1 MKQLFDRLYLITR
14 FKIVT
19 RVLLWRKQI
28 YAALGRN
35 QTQMV
40 NIGAGLFFRPHWKV
54 LDHVSPFYP
63 FTKRYID
70 HDIDLFTDG
79 PFPFEDASV
88 DFYYSA
94 HTLEHIPQ
102 ENCANLMSEVYRT
115 LKPGGAFRLCM
126 PDYDRIR
133 AAADARE
140 EAYFRTQLSRGM
152 TFEQAVVEQIAT
164 ECLDH
169 ENADVIAHDYATLD
183 AEEFADRYCRL
194 ASRTVQR
201 KMAGYH
207 INWFN
212 FRKLAGMLEVAGFE
226 TAYQSTPQ
234 GSAFPELRGEGGVLT
249 TGDCFC
255 TKRMLGIDTTHP
267 QISLFVEAVK
277 S

>member
-1 MKQLFDRLYLITR
+1 MKLLLNRLYLITR

-28 YAALGRN
+28 FAVLGRKRA
-35 QTQMV
+35 QMV

-63 FTKRYID
+63 FSRRYID

-102 ENCANLMSEVYRT
+102 ENCANLLEEVYRT
-115 LKPGGAFRLCM
+115 LKPGGAIRLCM
-126 PDYDRIR
+126 PDYDQIR
-133 AAADARE
+133 LAADTGD
-140 EAYFRTQLSRGM
+140 EAYFRKQLSRGM

-164 ECLDH
+164 ECLVH
-169 ENADVIAHDYATLD
+169 ENADAIASDYAILD
-183 AEEFADRYCRL
+183 AAAFADRYCGL
-194 ASRTVQR
+194 ASREVQR

-212 FRKLAGMLEVAGFE
+212 FSKLAAMLEVVGFE
-226 TAYQSTPQ
+226 TVYKSTPQ
-234 GSAFPELRGEGGVLT
+234 GSRFPELRGDGGVLA
-249 TGDCFC
+249 TGNCFG

-267 QISLFVEAVK
+267 EISLFVEAIK
-277 S
+277 